1 MTVPALAIS
10 AAPAA
15 KSDADAV
22 LLAARSGP
30 DGAELLAVEGFGWVP
45 AALEAVGAKG
55 GAEELVKLPGPAGGA
70 GLVVVVGVGDA
81 PDAAALR
88 LAVGSAVRQLA
99 GVATTLAIAVP
110 AEDPET
116 AAAILEGAALG
127 AYAYS
132 EYKSTPKSPVEE
144 ITLHSELDEDAIGL
158 GRVQAVSAAV
168 ARTKDLVNASP
179 ADLFP
184 ARLAELAVEAASSAG
199 VAAKVWDEEA
209 LEADGFGGILAVGRG
224 SSRGPRL
231 VRLEYAPAGAS
242 VHLALVGKGITFDS
256 GGLSIKPMASMV
268 GMKTDMAGAAAV
280 LSAVVA
286 LAELRVPIRV
296 TGWLCLAE
304 NLPSGTA
311 VRPNDVLRMHGGTT
325 VEVLNTDAEG
335 RLVMAD
341 GLVAASE
348 EQPDAIVD
356 VATLTGAQVVALGHR
371 IAGVMGDDDLVAK
384 VRGAAD
390 AVGESTWPMP
400 LPADLLTLLRSDVAD
415 LANTKLGQ
423 TVPGMLL
430 AGVFLR
436 EFVGTREGSEDRIPW
451 AHLDIAGPSNNT
463 GSAWGFTGSGGTG
476 VALRTLVRL
485 GEDLA
490 AG

>member
-15 KSDADAV
+15 TSDADAV
-22 LLAARSGP
+22 LLAARSGA
-30 DGAELLAVEGFGWVP
+30 DGADLLAVEGFEWVP
-45 AALEAVGAKG
+45 AALQALGAKG
-55 GAEELVKLPGPAGGA
+55 GAEELVKLPGPAEGA
-70 GLVVVVGVGDA
+70 ALVVVVGAGEA

-88 LAVGSAVRQLA
+88 LTVGSAVRQLA

-116 AAAILEGAALG
+116 VAAILEGAALG

-132 EYKSTPKSPVEE
+132 EYKSKPKAPVDD
-144 ITLHSELDEDAIGL
+144 ITLHSALDADAIGL
-158 GRVQAVSAAV
+158 DRVRAVTTAV

-184 ARLAELAVEAASSAG
+184 ARLAELAVEAASGAG
-199 VAAKVWDEEA
+199 VAAKVWDEAA

-231 VRLEYAPAGAS
+231 VRLDYAPAAAS
-242 VHLALVGKGITFDS
+242 THLALVGKGITFDS

-286 LAELRVPIRV
+286 LAELQVPIRV

-311 VRPNDVLRMHGGTT
+311 VRPNDVLRIHGGTT

-371 IAGVMGDDDLVAK
+371 IAGLMGDDDLVAK
-384 VRGAAD
+384 VRDAAD
-390 AVGESTWPMP
+390 AVGEATWPMP

-436 EFVGTREGSEDRIPW
+436 EFIGTREGSEERIPW
-451 AHLDIAGPSNNT
+451 AHVDIAGPANNT
-463 GSAWGFTGSGGTG
+463 GSAWGFTGSGATG
-476 VALRTLVRL
+476 AAVRTLVRL
-485 GEDLA
+485 GEQLA
-490 AG
+490 EG